1 MDALQSHEIYVANRH
16 NYPKLV
22 KVDKI
27 KEKPIKINK

>member
-1 MDALQSHEIYVANRH
+1 MDALQSNEIYVAN
-16 NYPKLV
+16 YPKLA